1 MIYLIESDNL
11 VVINTKIEQIL
22 KKNKLNKDGIIRYD
36 LLEVPLEVLI
46 NELDTYNLLTDK
58 KIVIG
63 ENASFLSS
71 SKVKSI
77 NTDTNELEKYVNNPN
92 KDNILILICNK
103 LDNKK
108 KIVKLLKDKGEV
120 LSNEISID
128 KIIKDSLDDY
138 SMDNRTINYLINY
151 CSNDI
156 ERILNELEKLKCFKL
171 NDKVINISDID
182 EVVFKSL
189 DDNVFDFINA
199 VVSKNK
205 NKAYDIYKELL
216 YKGEEETKLVIMVAD
231 QIRLIYNCKVLLLEG
246 MKKDDIASYLEVH
259 PYKVKLAIE
268 SSYSYTKEE
277 LLKMLSG
284 LYEIDKSIK
293 TGREYGKFGLELF
306 ILSL

>member
-46 NELDTYNLLTDK
+46 NELDTYSLLTDK

-138 SMDNRTINYLINY
+138 SMDNRTSNYLINY

-231 QIRLIYNCKVLLLEG
+231 QIRLIYNCKVLLLDG

-277 LLKMLSG
+277 LLKMLSE

>member
-11 VVINTKIEQIL
+11 VVINAQIEQIL
-22 KKNKLNKDGIIRYD
+22 KKNKLSKDNIIKYD
-36 LLEVPLEVLI
+36 LLEVPIAVLI

-58 KIVIG
+58 KVVIG
-63 ENASFLSS
+63 ENSSFLTA

-77 NTDTNELEKYVNNPN
+77 NTNIEELEKYINNPN
-92 KDNILILICNK
+92 NDNILILICNK

-108 KIVKLLKDKGEV
+108 KIVKLLKEKGEL
-120 LSNEISID
+120 LSSEVSID
-128 KIIKDSLDDY
+128 KIIKDNLDDY

-151 CSNDI
+151 CSNDM
-156 ERILNELEKLKCFKL
+156 EKILNELEKLKCFKL
-171 NDKVINISDID
+171 NDKVISISDID
-182 EVVFKSL
+182 EVVVKSL

-199 VVSKNK
+199 VVGKNK
-205 NKAYDIYKELL
+205 EKAYDIYKELL
-216 YKGEEETKLVIMVAD
+216 YKGEEETKLIIMVAD
-231 QIRLIYNCKVLLLEG
+231 QIRLLYNCKVLLLDG
-246 MKKDDIASYLEVH
+246 MKKDDIASYLEIH

-277 LLKMLSG
+277 LLKILNN

-293 TGREYGKFGLELF
+293 TGKEYGKIGFELF

>member
-138 SMDNRTINYLINY
+138 SMDNKTINYLINY